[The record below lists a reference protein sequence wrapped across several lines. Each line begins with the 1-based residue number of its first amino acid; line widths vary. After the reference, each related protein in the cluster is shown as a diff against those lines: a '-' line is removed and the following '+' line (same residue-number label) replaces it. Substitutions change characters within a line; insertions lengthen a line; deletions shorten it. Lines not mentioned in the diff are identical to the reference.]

1 MCEPSIAPNSSL
13 PSNLALHTLISHAA
27 VFNLPLNLLLVF
39 SRGPVSSSTD
49 CSDSTGALSRFLS
62 CRCCHSNPASPCRRQ
77 AAFMTE
83 LWQQAVKWLNAA
95 GVLPPDCSAL
105 QANARVYDLALALQ
119 VS

>member
-1 MCEPSIAPNSSL
+1 
-13 PSNLALHTLISHAA
+13 
-27 VFNLPLNLLLVF
+27 
-39 SRGPVSSSTD
+39 
-49 CSDSTGALSRFLS
+49 
-62 CRCCHSNPASPCRRQ
+62 
-77 AAFMTE
+77 MTE